1 MCDRIMK
8 EVQNY
13 VTQLFKES
21 SNKFL
26 VYHVL
31 AHTQCVVNRAIEIS
45 GNYNLSERQL
55 AVIPAAAWF
64 HDTGYLFG
72 GPYDHEKRS
81 AEIMRDFMTKLSD
94 DSGLINEIEYCILAT
109 KWPTHPQNLLEQI
122 ICDADTYHFGTELF
136 FITNNQFM
144 EEVKLNSVSFDLE
157 LFGQQTLNMLES
169 HQYYTTYCK
178 KLLTKGKETN
188 IQKLNLS
195 LGQKPFDSEN
205 TTLTLL

>member
-8 EVQNY
+8 EVENY

-26 VYHVL
+26 VFHVF

-45 GNYNLSERQL
+45 GNYNLSERQW
-55 AVIPAAAWF
+55 AVIRAAAWF

-72 GPYDHEKRS
+72 GFYDHEKRS

-94 DSGLINEIEYCILAT
+94 DSGFISEIEHCILAT
-109 KWPTHPQNLLEQI
+109 KWLTHPQNLLEQI

-136 FITNNQFM
+136 FITNNLFM

-157 LFGQQTLNMLES
+157 LFDQQTLNMLES

-178 KLLTKGKETN
+178 ELLTKGKETN

-195 LGQKPFDSEN
+195 FGQKLFDCEN